1 MKRIVVINGP
11 NMNMLGVREPDK
23 YGALTL
29 GDIERVIMEEA
40 AALGVGCEFFQS
52 NSEGDIV
59 TAIQNAADAGGVVL
73 NAAAYTHYSVAIR
86 DAISAIAAPVVEVH
100 MSNVSAREGFRHKSL
115 IAPVCAGSIS
125 GFGAR
130 SYTLALRAL
139 VDNGAASGRP

>member
-11 NMNMLGVREPDK
+11 NMNMLGAREPDK
-23 YGALTL
+23 YGTLTL
-29 GDIERVIMEEA
+29 GGIECAIRDEA

-52 NSEGDIV
+52 NSEGEIV
-59 TAIQNAADAGGVVL
+59 TAIQNAADAEGVIL

-86 DAISAIAAPVVEVH
+86 DAVSAIAAPVVEVH
-100 MSNVSAREGFRHKSL
+100 MSNVFAREGFRHKSL

-139 VDNGAASGRP
+139 AGLA